1 MASVEGSIQSLGEQV
16 ALQRTRASEAEAR
29 VVVLQRKLD
38 SIQSVVNYVFDHEG
52 FVTNDLL
59 RQFAAS
65 INKILHGET

>member
-1 MASVEGSIQSLGEQV
+1 MASIEGSIQSLSEQV
-16 ALQRTRASEAEAR
+16 TLQRTRAVAAEAKNIAA
-29 VVVLQRKLD
+29 QRKLD

-65 INKILHGET
+65 ITKILRGET